1 MKPTRSGRGRP
12 LTITVSGVLGTI
24 GVFFVAAVC
33 IRLGF
38 WQLDRFDQRDTRN
51 ARVAERLALPA
62 VPLAT
67 SVDDT
72 AGLGYR
78 RVRVHGAL
86 DLDRSI
92 VLAGRS
98 HSGAP
103 GVHLLTPLRLEDGTA
118 VIVNR
123 GWVPSPDGASI
134 DLDAFHADSI
144 DGEGIIVPFPAI
156 DGDAGEAGSTV
167 AREFQ
172 RVWFRVDATALRRQ
186 FPYPVPGF
194 EVRLLP
200 RSAAESSAPTR
211 LEPPALDRGPH
222 LGYAVQWFSFAAIF
236 LIGWGAMVVRRT
248 APAPSGPIPK

>member
-1 MKPTRSGRGRP
+1 MNPTGSGRSRP
-12 LTITVSGVLGTI
+12 LSITVSGVLGTI

-38 WQLDRFDQRDTRN
+38 WQLDRLDQRDTRN

-62 VPLAT
+62 IPLEAA
-67 SVDDT
+67 VDDT

-78 RVRVHGAL
+78 RVRVHGTL
-86 DLDRSI
+86 DVDRSI

-98 HSGAP
+98 RAGAP
-103 GVHLLTPLRLEDGTA
+103 GVHLLTPLRLGDGTA
-118 VIVNR
+118 VLVNR

-134 DLDAFHADSI
+134 DVHAFQADSI
-144 DGEGIIVPFPAI
+144 GGEGVIIPFAVI
-156 DGDAGEAGSTV
+156 DAGADAT
-167 AREFQ
+167 AKTAAPEFQ
-172 RVWFRVDATALRRQ
+172 RVWFRVDAAALRRQ

-200 RSAAESSAPTR
+200 LSPTEFSAPAR

-236 LIGWGAMVVRRT
+236 LIGWGTMVVRRT
-248 APAPSGPIPK
+248 STRA